1 MVGYSLRVMGGPL
14 QIIGFPPP
22 LDRTHNTIIV
32 QPKIPV
38 QQVFHGFSSLADSL
52 QINVHARILNS
63 NRI

>member
-22 LDRTHNTIIV
+22 LYPTHNAIIV

-38 QQVFHGFSSLADSL
+38 QQVLRTF
-52 QINVHARILNS
+52 
-63 NRI
+63 